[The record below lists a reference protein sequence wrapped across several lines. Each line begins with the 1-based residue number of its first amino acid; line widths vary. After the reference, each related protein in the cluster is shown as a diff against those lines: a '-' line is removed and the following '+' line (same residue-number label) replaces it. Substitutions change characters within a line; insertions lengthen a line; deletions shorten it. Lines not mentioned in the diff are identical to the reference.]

1 MPNHL
6 AINHTIAFV
15 ERHGYALLF
24 FWVLAE
30 QSAIPLPSVPLLLAA
45 GTLIRTG
52 RLHAA
57 LAIACCVVGA
67 LLADTI
73 WFQLGRRRG
82 RQVLRLLCRVSLEPD
97 SCVRQTENTFVK
109 FGMRSLLISKF
120 IPGLNAVAAPLVGN
134 SKSSYWR
141 FLVFDGAGSSIWSAT
156 YLTVGYLF
164 SEELERMVAYASRMG
179 SGLLL
184 LVVALFALWIGRK
197 FIQRRRFIRQL
208 DIARIKPEELR
219 DRMNAGEEFTVID
232 VRNPQEWGQSE
243 VMLPGAIRLPMDELD
258 KSLARIPKNKPV
270 VAYCT

>member
-6 AINHTIAFV
+6 AISHTIAFV

-52 RLHAA
+52 RLYA
-57 LAIACCVVGA
+57 LPAIACCVIGA

-109 FGMRSLLISKF
+109 FGMRSLLVSKF

-141 FLVFDGAGSSIWSAT
+141 FLLYDGAGSSIWSAA

-179 SGLLL
+179 SGLLV

-197 FIQRRRFIRQL
+197 FIQRRRFLKQL
-208 DIARIKPEELR
+208 VISRITPEELR
-219 DRMNAGEEFTVID
+219 DRMNAGEELFIVD
-232 VRNPQEWGQSE
+232 LRSRLSE
-243 VMLPGAIRLPMDELD
+243 EPNLITGAIRISPEELV
-258 KSLARIPKNKPV
+258 ARSQEIPRDREIILF
-270 VAYCT
+270 CS